1 MRVPLIAP
9 AAAPDCSADGQT
21 RIMVGNRRSRVTI
34 DTSPAMRRAVRS
46 PGSIAA
52 SPAVTEQFGFV
63 ETNVP
68 AFKDLYAGK
77 LRAPRSRR
85 HPRDLFDLKLFYD
98 NEGLTD

>member
-9 AAAPDCSADGQT
+9 
-21 RIMVGNRRSRVTI
+21 RRRSRLQRGRPDADHGGQQTVTR
-34 DTSPAMRRAVRS
+34 DHRHL
-46 PGSIAA
+46 PGDAEGGAFARVDCGIAGGDGA
-52 SPAVTEQFGFV
+52 FGFV